1 MPAKPKA
8 SQAHSR
14 IIVGLPNLQD
24 QLRMVDR
31 HAGKAPEVELERWE
45 GLRTLLSELY
55 TQLQYQKQV
64 RVYRLGHRSQSKTS

>member
-1 MPAKPKA
+1 MPTKTKS
-8 SQAHSR
+8 SQAHTR
-14 IIVGLPNLQD
+14 ITVGLPNLQD

-31 HAGKAPEVELERWE
+31 TSGKAPEVEQERWN
-45 GLRTLLSELY
+45 GLKQLLSELY